1 MEDVK
6 VLVNGEAVRLVLIPS
21 QILSQQVLQS
31 STI

>member
-6 VLVNGEAVRLVLIPS
+6 VLVNGEAVRLVLVPS

-31 STI
+31 

>member
-31 STI
+31 